1 MQRVMK
7 NKDTWET
14 TSLREK
20 AEQQLKMKHQ
30 EMVSASPEVDSL
42 KLLHE
47 LEVLQIELEMQNQ
60 ELRLAV
66 DKATT
71 AMALYDLAP
80 AGYFALDCDGKIG
93 QLNLSGARLLG
104 QERSYLENSNFTKYV
119 TNDTLLVFHDFLL
132 KVFESDSKQSCEVR
146 LKIQGN
152 PSIFV
157 RLEGFISED
166 EQSCLMTAVDITGHK
181 KEDEALRESEERYRL
196 LFESSPDAI
205 LFFAPEGIILD
216 ANASACH
223 LFERTLE
230 AIRRVGQKGIVNTAD
245 PRLALAL
252 EERDQNGKFTGKLS
266 FIRCDGSEFLSEVT
280 MGGFKNK
287 QGIISTS
294 MIIRASAEAKG
305 I

>member
-1 MQRVMK
+1 MK
-7 NKDTWET
+7 NKDIWEA

-20 AEQQLKMKHQ
+20 AEQQLIKKHH
-30 EMVSASPEVDSL
+30 EIMSTSPEVDTL

-47 LEVLQIELEMQNQ
+47 LEVHQIELEMQNL
-60 ELRLAV
+60 ELRQAV

-71 AMALYDLAP
+71 AMALYDFAP
-80 AGYFALDCDGKIG
+80 TGYFALDGDGKIC
-93 QLNLSGARLLG
+93 QLNISGARLLG
-104 QERSYLENSNFTKYV
+104 QARSYVENSNFMKYV

-157 RLEGFISED
+157 HLEGFISED
-166 EQSCLMTAVDITGHK
+166 EQSCLMTAFDITGHK
-181 KEDEALRESEERYRL
+181 KVAEALRESEERYRL
-196 LFESSPDAI
+196 LFESSLDAI
-205 LFFAPEGIILD
+205 LLISPEGIILD

-230 AIRRVGQKGIVNTAD
+230 AIRRVGQKEIVNTAD

-266 FIRCDGSEFLSEVT
+266 FIRNDGSEFQGKVT
-280 MGGFKNK
+280 MGVFKNK

-294 MIIRASAEAKG
+294 MIIRASAEEKG